1 MADVLAGPAAL
12 ADAQVKHVQGTG
24 QSDAFS
30 FHDQAKESYVCA
42 FELNSRSYRAQDV
55 AAF

>member
-24 QSDAFS
+24 QWNVGCLYTASVLVIAD
-30 FHDQAKESYVCA
+30 K
-42 FELNSRSYRAQDV
+42 L
-55 AAF
+55 